1 MLEQMNLE
9 INQEDTSIV
18 SLAEELKS
26 QMELL
31 TLHLMIFLSKFLGK
45 KKRNLTFVSGFFV
58 FDDELVITFY
68 FGLHFTHK

>member
-31 TLHLMIFLSKFLGK
+31 ILHLMIFLSKFSERKREIWPLCQVFLFFGEELG
-45 KKRNLTFVSGFFV
+45 
-58 FDDELVITFY
+58 IIFY
-68 FGLHFTHK
+68 FGLHFTDK

>member
-58 FDDELVITFY
+58 FDLEIANDFLLWLAFY
-68 FGLHFTHK
+68 W